1 MYRSCFEVHT
11 SCQKVERE
19 LMTRKT
25 MTTIWNTEMGKYKY
39 VDNENTKPGL
49 NIRDW
54 IKSLLHESFLMK
66 NALHIHSSVQPNWLI
81 CNLMPSSTSC
91 NCEKYIQ

>member
-1 MYRSCFEVHT
+1 
-11 SCQKVERE
+11 
-19 LMTRKT
+19 

-49 NIRDW
+49 DISDW
-54 IKSLLHESFLMK
+54 IKSVLHESFHQMK
-66 NALHIHSSVQPNWLI
+66 NALHIHNALQPNWLV

-91 NCEKYIQ
+91 NCEKYLDFGN

>member
-1 MYRSCFEVHT
+1 
-11 SCQKVERE
+11 
-19 LMTRKT
+19 

-54 IKSLLHESFLMK
+54 IQSLENESFQMK
-66 NALHIHSSVQPNWLI
+66 NALHIHSSLQYNLI
-81 CNLMPSSTSC
+81 D
-91 NCEKYIQ
+91 